1 MLKRLLALLGAA
13 DACRF
18 IAYCGNR
25 TGDARKLLL
34 DGENN
39 LLALAT
45 SRPLLP
51 ALSLSRHYDAAQV
64 PLRNVEK
71 NLDGYGVSWYEEGE
85 SFPRR
90 VRSANP
96 IIKDNVSDTTFQNLL
111 DGRAVPTGL
120 LEARGPLLGAKQR
133 ERLEA
138 KLMPIADGKGFR
150 FP

>member
-1 MLKRLLALLGAA
+1 MMSYCKLLILWISAA
-13 DACRF
+13 RRVTACRF

-25 TGDARKLLL
+25 TVDARKLLL

-51 ALSLSRHYDAAQV
+51 ALSLSRHYDEAQV

-96 IIKDNVSDTTFQNLL
+96 IIKDNVSDATFQNLL
-111 DGRAVPTGL
+111 DGRAAVWKSTS
-120 LEARGPLLGAKQR
+120 ELGNLR
-133 ERLEA
+133 R
-138 KLMPIADGKGFR
+138 PS
-150 FP
+150 

>member
-1 MLKRLLALLGAA
+1 MTSYYKLLLFLAA
-13 DACRF
+13 AARCVTACRF

-25 TGDARKLLL
+25 TVDARKLLL

-51 ALSLSRHYDAAQV
+51 ALSLSRHYDEAQV

-90 VRSANP
+90 VRSANQQLVFL
-96 IIKDNVSDTTFQNLL
+96 IDRCKIS
-111 DGRAVPTGL
+111 GSG
-120 LEARGPLLGAKQR
+120 
-133 ERLEA
+133 
-138 KLMPIADGKGFR
+138 
-150 FP
+150 

>member
-1 MLKRLLALLGAA
+1 MMSYCKLLLLWFTAA
-13 DACRF
+13 RPVAACRF

-25 TGDARKLLL
+25 TVDARKLLL

-51 ALSLSRHYDAAQV
+51 ALSLSRHYDEAQV

-85 SFPRR
+85 AFPRR

-96 IIKDNVSDTTFQNLL
+96 IIKDNVSDATFQNLL
-111 DGRAVPTGL
+111 DGRAAVWKSTS
-120 LEARGPLLGAKQR
+120 ELGYLR
-133 ERLEA
+133 R
-138 KLMPIADGKGFR
+138 PS
-150 FP
+150 